1 MHQYLLSF
9 ENRFYAKNQKIKIA
23 RRCFL
28 NLCFLLIQHLSQF
41 HTLCYVPYLIQN
53 RKVIKDP
60 TSYNVNIRGIKSADT
75 ATDIKK
81 AYHKAALRHHADKV
95 RILCACI
102 IVILVWAFG
111 YKGEPPSFLAFKTI
125 VLRKLYFI
133 CFWFESRLVSCW
145 LEVKLEMKANFG
157 RKFHRRCTRMLIS
170 FSKWL
175 EKHILRFQIQPK
187 VIHMIFLLVNESEFI
202 IKYSLR
208 IRAGWARER

>member
-75 ATDIKK
+75 TTDIKK
-81 AYHKAALRHHADKV
+81 AYHKAALRHHADK
-95 RILCACI
+95 
-102 IVILVWAFG
+102 
-111 YKGEPPSFLAFKTI
+111 
-125 VLRKLYFI
+125 
-133 CFWFESRLVSCW
+133 
-145 LEVKLEMKANFG
+145 
-157 RKFHRRCTRMLIS
+157 
-170 FSKWL
+170 
-175 EKHILRFQIQPK
+175 
-187 VIHMIFLLVNESEFI
+187 
-202 IKYSLR
+202 
-208 IRAGWARER
+208 AG